1 MKVKELIKKLQQ
13 LDQDREIYKK
23 DFFNGGELTL
33 SEVEGISTLQDYKEI
48 WKEEFDS
55 DGKNDNDYIID

>member
-1 MKVKELIKKLQQ
+1 MKVRELIEKLKQ
-13 LDQDREIYKK
+13 LDQDKEIYIK

-33 SEVEGISTLQDYKEI
+33 SDIESISTLQEYKET
-48 WKEEFDS
+48 WGEEFNS

>member
-1 MKVKELIKKLQQ
+1 MKVRELIEKLKQ
-13 LDQDREIYKK
+13 LDKDKEIYKK

-33 SEVEGISTLQDYKEI
+33 SDIESISTLQEYKET
-48 WKEEFDS
+48 WGEEFNS

>member
-1 MKVKELIKKLQQ
+1 MKVKELIEKLQQ
-13 LDQDREIYKK
+13 LDQDKEIYKK

-33 SEVEGISTLQDYKEI
+33 SDVEGISTLQDYKEI
-48 WKEEFDS
+48 WKEEFNS

>member
-1 MKVKELIKKLQQ
+1 MKVRELIEKLKQ
-13 LDQDREIYKK
+13 LDKDKEIYKK

-33 SEVEGISTLQDYKEI
+33 SDIESIWILREYKKI

-55 DGKNDNDYIID
+55 DDKNDNAYIID

>member
-1 MKVKELIKKLQQ
+1 MKVKELIEKLQQ
-13 LDQDREIYKK
+13 LDQDKEIYKK

-33 SEVEGISTLQDYKEI
+33 SDIEGISTLQDYKEI

>member
-1 MKVKELIKKLQQ
+1 MKVKELIEKLQQ

>member
-33 SEVEGISTLQDYKEI
+33 SDIESISTLQEYKKI

-55 DGKNDNDYIID
+55 NDKNDNDYIID

>member
-1 MKVKELIKKLQQ
+1 MKVKELIEKLQQ
-13 LDQDREIYKK
+13 LDQDKEIYKK

-33 SEVEGISTLQDYKEI
+33 SDIENISTLQEYKKI

-55 DGKNDNDYIID
+55 NDKNDNDYIID

>member
-1 MKVKELIKKLQQ
+1 
-13 LDQDREIYKK
+13 
-23 DFFNGGELTL
+23 L

>member
-1 MKVKELIKKLQQ
+1 MKVRELIEKLKQ
-13 LDQDREIYKK
+13 LDKDKEIYKK

-33 SEVEGISTLQDYKEI
+33 SDVEGISTLQEYKEI

-55 DGKNDNDYIID
+55 DGKNDNVYIID

>member
-1 MKVKELIKKLQQ
+1 MKVKELIEKLQQ
-13 LDQDREIYKK
+13 LDQDKEIYKK

-33 SEVEGISTLQDYKEI
+33 SDVEGISTLQEYKEI

-55 DGKNDNDYIID
+55 DGKNDNVYIID

>member
-13 LDQDREIYKK
+13 LDQDKEIYKK

-33 SEVEGISTLQDYKEI
+33 SDIEGILTLQDYKEI

>member
-1 MKVKELIKKLQQ
+1 MKVKELIEKLQQ
-13 LDQDREIYKK
+13 LDQDKEIYKK

-33 SEVEGISTLQDYKEI
+33 SDIEGISTLQDYKEI

-55 DGKNDNDYIID
+55 DDKNDNDYIID

>member
-1 MKVKELIKKLQQ
+1 MKVKELIEKLQQ
-13 LDQDREIYKK
+13 LDQDKEIYKK

-33 SEVEGISTLQDYKEI
+33 SDVESISTLQEYKEL

>member
-1 MKVKELIKKLQQ
+1 MKVRELIEKLQQ
-13 LDQDREIYKK
+13 LDQDKEIYKK

-33 SEVEGISTLQDYKEI
+33 SDIEGISTLQDYKEI

>member
-1 MKVKELIKKLQQ
+1 MKVKELIEKLQQ
-13 LDQDREIYKK
+13 LDQDKEIYKK

-33 SEVEGISTLQDYKEI
+33 SDVEGISTLQDYKEI

>member
-1 MKVKELIKKLQQ
+1 MKVKKLIERLQQ
-13 LDQDREIYKK
+13 LDQEREIYKK

-33 SEVEGISTLQDYKEI
+33 SDVEGISTLQEYKEI